1 MGLDMYLGKRNHV
14 KNYGFE
20 KEEERVV
27 ITIKGREK
35 DTKNIKPER
44 ISCIIEDVMYWR
56 KANAI
61 HKWFVDNCG
70 DGEDNCQE
78 IYVSRDDLKKLLSIC
93 ETIIEKCPLVKGK
106 VKNGETFDAKTKK
119 FIPIMQ
125 EGKVLTN
132 IEVAKEL
139 LPTQEGFFFGG
150 TDYDEYYMEDLKRT
164 VEVLKPIVENMEDDY
179 GDYYYSASW

>member
-1 MGLDMYLGKRNHV
+1 MYLEKRNHV
-14 KNYGFE
+14 KNYDFE
-20 KEEERVV
+20 KEEEKVV
-27 ITIKGREK
+27 ITIKGKEK

-44 ISCIIEDVMYWR
+44 ISCIIEEVMYWR

-78 IYVSRDDLKKLLSIC
+78 IYVSRNSLKRLLDIC
-93 ETIIEKCPLVKGK
+93 ETIIEKCPLVKGE
-106 VKNGETFDAKTKK
+106 VKNGETYDAKTKK
-119 FIPIMQ
+119 WIPNMYD
-125 EGKVLTN
+125 GKVLTN

-150 TDYDEYYMEDLKRT
+150 TDYDEYYMDDIVRTRDILKKELEADEDW
-164 VEVLKPIVENMEDDY
+164 
-179 GDYYYSASW
+179 GSYYYEASW